1 MRTYYLY
8 QYSGVSH
15 RRTLNDTLIAT
26 VRASNTDDAWWLFQD
41 RDPKVKRLVGV

>member
-8 QYSGVSH
+8 LYSGVSH
-15 RRTLNDTLIAT
+15 RRTLNDQIIAT
-26 VRASNTDDAWWLFQD
+26 VRASNVTDALWLFQD

>member
-15 RRTLNDTLIAT
+15 RRTLNDTIMAT
-26 VRASNTDDAWWLFQD
+26 VRASTTDEAWWLFQD
-41 RDPKVKRLVGV
+41 RAPKVKRLVGV